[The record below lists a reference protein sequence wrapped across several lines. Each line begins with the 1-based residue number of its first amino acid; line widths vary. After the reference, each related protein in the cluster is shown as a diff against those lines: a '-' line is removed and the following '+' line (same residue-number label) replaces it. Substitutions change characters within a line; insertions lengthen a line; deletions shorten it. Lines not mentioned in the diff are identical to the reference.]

1 LLPSTFDPT
10 HTTGFGFGQKN
21 GVVIREGK
29 DSPPPNTYK
38 IRGQFEKLRP
48 NQGKSFGISHQYY
61 AKVYLPDNKYS
72 TTVVEAPGPGAY
84 EQRTSIGLN
93 SLKYTL
99 KPRIKAIDS
108 ATRDN
113 PPPNTYHPN
122 HTLAEQSKFQAIT
135 FGFGSRVNV
144 TGCKKHLHI

>member
-1 LLPSTFDPT
+1 MLPSTLDGT
-10 HTTGFGFGQKN
+10 KTTGFGFGNKN
-21 GVVIREGK
+21 GLMVREGR

-48 NQGKSFGISHQYY
+48 NQGKSFGISYSYY
-61 AKVYLPDNKYS
+61 QKVYLPDNRFSS
-72 TTVVEAPGPGAY
+72 TMQEAPGPGAY
-84 EQRTSIGLN
+84 DSRTSIGLN

-99 KPRIKAIDS
+99 KSRIKPVDT

-122 HTLAEQSKFQAIT
+122 HALAEQSKF
-135 FGFGSRVNV
+135 
-144 TGCKKHLHI
+144 